1 MEEIDDKL
9 RELQNL
15 VNKMIDDWDELAT
28 PTPIERIREDHAKVC
43 KGIVQTGNTVK
54 FCSCISGKS
63 RQAIFAMH
71 SSWHRDMA
79 QRLTK
84 LDSNSEYG
92 LDLGDVLFL
101 LSENAK
107 WE

>member
-1 MEEIDDKL
+1 MQQIEEVID
-9 RELQNL
+9 EY
-15 VNKMIDDWDELAT
+15 
-28 PTPIERIREDHAKVC
+28 IEDNQDRQEPSPRLIEWLREDHSKVC
-43 KGIVQTGNTVK
+43 RGIVQTGNTVI
-54 FCSCISGKS
+54 FCSCISDQS

-71 SSWHRDMA
+71 LSWHEDMA

-84 LDSNSEYG
+84 LDTDSDG

-107 WE
+107 WS